1 MEGLCMWQC
10 EIYTGGRWRK
20 RLVLDLLVID
30 NSDLNKVVRDLVLV
44 DPGIAGLATLL
55 DQGAEGG
62 GGEDEHGESD
72 KTGADECRPVEG
84 VDPLLGLVDSTLEAL
99 SASVVVAKGQRSVA
113 AEGAIGHDLDDLL
126 GGVGLDN
133 LVAVDFD
140 DGLLKGN
147 TTDNGAIFKG
157 GELGGG
163 SHLDSH
169 QTSVKGVHEIV
180 DLGLWVQS
188 GSDEDG
194 GLDGHGDRDWV
205 LGVVLSQTQWLLVD
219 EDIVVLDIKVEGDR
233 HDTLGKEGTVI
244 GEEIICALDGDDK
257 GIEIRLVDL
266 LDLELSLRDIDQ
278 PLVNFL
284 SRDQGSEGQEG
295 GCETEDLHG
304 GGKWWW

>member
-1 MEGLCMWQC
+1 VRRE
-10 EIYTGGRWRK
+10 
-20 RLVLDLLVID
+20 RLVLVQSLLVID
-30 NSDLNKVVRDLVLV
+30 NGDLNKVVRDLVLV
-44 DPGIAGLATLL
+44 DPGIAGLAALL

-72 KTGADECRPVEG
+72 NTDADECRPVEG
-84 VDPLLGLVDSTLEAL
+84 VDPFLGLVDGIVQVL
-99 SASVVVAKGQRSVA
+99 SASVLAKGQRRVA
-113 AEGAIGHDLDDLL
+113 AEGAIGHDFDELL

-147 TTDNGAIFKG
+147 ATDKGAIVKSR
-157 GELGGG
+157 ELGGG

-205 LGVVLSQTQWLLVD
+205 LGVLSQTQGFLVD
-219 EDIVVLDIKVEGDR
+219 ED
-233 HDTLGKEGTVI
+233 
-244 GEEIICALDGDDK
+244 
-257 GIEIRLVDL
+257 
-266 LDLELSLRDIDQ
+266 LEW
-278 PLVNFL
+278 
-284 SRDQGSEGQEG
+284 
-295 GCETEDLHG
+295 HG
-304 GGKWWW
+304 P